1 MSRLTIGISGA
12 IALSLISGA
21 AQLALG
27 RDLSPSMLRGMQGK
41 LSSATIVNRAA
52 KADRAV
58 SRAALPA
65 QTRTIAFRLDSFSD
79 TSFLVR
85 VPVAKGGPAPA
96 PFDAKSGARNK
107 PPIACEPMV
116 SVLAEAAKQL
126 PPGRCV
132 T

>member
-12 IALSLISGA
+12 ITLSLISGA
-21 AQLALG
+21 AQFALG

-41 LSSATIVNRAA
+41 LPPATVVSRAA
-52 KADRAV
+52 KADRAA
-58 SRAALPA
+58 SPAASPA
-65 QTRTIAFRLDSFSD
+65 QTRTIALRLSSFSD

-85 VPVAKGGPAPA
+85 IPVAKGGPPSA